1 MNANLLDSPALGR
14 SRWDPRLACAV
25 TLVLVFVTGG
35 VLGALAM
42 DLVVH
47 NRGRAVASF
56 DTPSGKALYF
66 DRMRR
71 DLDLT
76 PAQTEQMESILDDL
90 WHDYRSVLN
99 DSKVRVEQVLNEQQ
113 RLKFEHILQESS
125 AGH

>member
-1 MNANLLDSPALGR
+1 MSANLLDSPAIGR
-14 SRWDPRLACAV
+14 SRWDPRIACAA
-25 TLVLVFVTGG
+25 TLVLIFLTGG

-42 DLVVH
+42 DLIVH
-47 NRGRAVASF
+47 NRARAASF

-113 RLKFEHILQESS
+113 RQKFERILQESS
-125 AGH
+125 SSGH

>member
-1 MNANLLDSPALGR
+1 MNANLLDSASLGR
-14 SRWDPRLACAV
+14 SRWDPRIVCAV
-25 TLVLVFVTGG
+25 TLVLVFLAGG

-42 DLVVH
+42 DFLVH
-47 NRGRAVASF
+47 NRSRVASF

-113 RLKFEHILQESS
+113 RQKFERILQESS
-125 AGH
+125 SGR